1 VYGEFHLKK
10 GSILVAALLA
20 LPIVAVGQQSAAPP
34 PATPP
39 AQATTAQTSPARIS
53 MDDAIRLA
61 LQHNH
66 ALQALR
72 TTIQQSLAEEITA
85 NLRPNPTLGLDAQ
98 FLPFQPSEFSSDYI
112 NQQAQFDAGVGYLF
126 ERGKKRQH
134 RLQAA
139 QDLTALVRS
148 QVSDS
153 ERQLTFN
160 VGQQFVDALLAEST
174 LEFAQQDLDSF
185 QKTVEISK
193 ERYGVGDLSEGDYLK
208 IKLQLLQFQSDVSA
222 AKLAKLQALAA
233 LRQLLGFESVPDDYD
248 VQGTLDYQPV
258 QADMT
263 GLKSLAALNRP
274 DLRAAQQAVVAA
286 ESQFALQKANGKW
299 DFTGTFNYT
308 HTAGTNSG
316 AVFYNMPLQ
325 FFNRNQGEIQ
335 RASYGITQ
343 AQQQASE
350 TTQQVSTDVI
360 QAYEN
365 LRTNDQIVQLYQG
378 GYVDEAR
385 QSRDISEYA
394 YHKGAASLL
403 DYLDAERTYRAN
415 QLAYRLAL
423 ANYMLA
429 LEQVRQAVGTRNLP

>member
-1 VYGEFHLKK
+1 VYEEFYLKK
-10 GSILVAALLA
+10 GTILPVALLA
-20 LPIVAVGQQSAAPP
+20 LPMMAVGQQSAA
-34 PATPP
+34 TPP
-39 AQATTAQTSPARIS
+39 AQAASTQPSPARIS
-53 MDDAIRLA
+53 LDDAIRLA

-98 FLPFQPSEFSSDYI
+98 FLPLQPSQITSDYI

-126 ERGKKRQH
+126 ERGGKRQH

-139 QDLTALVRS
+139 QDVTALVRA

-160 VGQQFVDALLAEST
+160 VGQQFVDTLLAEST

-193 ERYGVGDLSEGDYLK
+193 ERYRVGDLSEGDYLK

-258 QADMT
+258 HADMT

-286 ESQFALQKANGKW
+286 ESQLALQKANGKW
-299 DFTGTFNYT
+299 DFNGTFNYT

-316 AVFYNMPLQ
+316 AFFYNMPLQ

-350 TTQQVSTDVI
+350 TTQQVSTDVV

-378 GYVDEAR
+378 GYVDEAK

-394 YHKGAASLL
+394 YQKGAASLL

-415 QLAYRLAL
+415 QLAYRQAL

-429 LEQVRQAVGTRNLP
+429 LEQLRQAVATRNLP

>member
-1 VYGEFHLKK
+1 VYEEFHLKK
-10 GSILVAALLA
+10 GTILAAALLA
-20 LPIVAVGQQSAAPP
+20 LPMMAVAQQSA
-34 PATPP
+34 ATPP
-39 AQATTAQTSPARIS
+39 AQVAATQPSPGRIS
-53 MDDAIRLA
+53 LDDAIRLA
-61 LQHNH
+61 LQRNH

-98 FLPFQPSEFSSDYI
+98 FLPFQPTQITSDYI

-126 ERGKKRQH
+126 ERGRKRQH

-139 QDLTALVRS
+139 QDVTAVMRS

-160 VGQQFVDALLAEST
+160 VGQQFVDTLLAEST

-193 ERYGVGDLSEGDYLK
+193 ERYRVGDLSEGDYLK

-258 QADMT
+258 HADMT

-286 ESQFALQKANGKW
+286 ESQLALQKANGKW
-299 DFTGTFNYT
+299 DFNGTFNYT

-316 AVFYNMPLQ
+316 AFFYNMPLQ

-350 TTQQVSTDVI
+350 TTQQVSTDVV

-378 GYVDEAR
+378 GYVDEAK
-385 QSRDISEYA
+385 QSRDISAYA
-394 YHKGAASLL
+394 YQKGAASLL

-415 QLAYRLAL
+415 QLAYRQAL